1 MPIRR
6 PRPSCRRCISRPS
19 PGCNGPSSSGCRAP
33 QPACRRR
40 SARPVYFGAAGGA
53 VEAQVFERTALAPGF
68 KQSGPALIEEYG
80 STTLVWPGDS
90 FEIGALGEIR
100 IHCGRG

>member
-1 MPIRR
+1 
-6 PRPSCRRCISRPS
+6 
-19 PGCNGPSSSGCRAP
+19 
-33 QPACRRR
+33 
-40 SARPVYFGAAGGA
+40 VGGTLD
-53 VEAQVFERTALAPGF
+53 AQIFDRTALAPGF
-68 KQSGPALIEEYG
+68 SEAGPALIEEYG